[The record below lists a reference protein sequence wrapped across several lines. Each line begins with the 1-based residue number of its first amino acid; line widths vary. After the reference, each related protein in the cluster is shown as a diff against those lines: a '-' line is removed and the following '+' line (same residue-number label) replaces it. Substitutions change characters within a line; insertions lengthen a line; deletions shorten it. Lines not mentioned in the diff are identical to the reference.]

1 MFDFTSEYV
10 IIKYNYLLEFKVYQL
25 SNFKMVNQIPTNH
38 HEYKYLKVLPD
49 DQTVLCIDEERSIH
63 FYDLSGSEVNI
74 ENLFQFPFYL
84 VIPDFKYNGMVQLV
98 SLPSRT
104 IILNFYAHLD
114 QQIYSFT
121 NDDNIIYFP

>member
-49 DQTVLCIDEERSIH
+49 DQTVLCIDEER
-63 FYDLSGSEVNI
+63 
-74 ENLFQFPFYL
+74 
-84 VIPDFKYNGMVQLV
+84 
-98 SLPSRT
+98 
-104 IILNFYAHLD
+104 
-114 QQIYSFT
+114 
-121 NDDNIIYFP
+121 